1 MPGVDGCARRDM
13 SVVGIEQMADR
24 LKRRLNVSY
33 DQELSSDIGRGGIYY
48 LD

>member
-13 SVVGIEQMADR
+13 SVVGIEQMAAR
-24 LKRRLNVSY
+24 LKRRLNGSH
-33 DQELSSDIGRGGIYY
+33 DQELSSDIGLGRVYY